1 FVVRNMLLTILT
13 DGFFS
18 TWIIFMQD
26 DTSTQLFSIFMVWH
40 PNYLYVRNCRMSIKE
55 IFNFFREQVFSAT
68 NDDILDSALNFD
80 KAFIIHFSNI
90 TGMHPARRINHF
102 LSFFLIFPITQ
113 HHGIATYTQFAQL
126 TAWNHLAIFIDNFNF
141 QMRMYPANCTNTSFD
156 TVCR

>member
-1 FVVRNMLLTILT
+1 MLLTILT
-13 DGFFS
+13 DGFLS
-18 TWIIFMQD
+18 TKIIFMQD
-26 DTSTQLFSIFMVWH
+26 NAGTKFLTIFMVWH
-40 PNYLYVRNCRMSIKE
+40 PNYLYVRNSRMGIKE

-68 NDDILDSALNFD
+68 NDDILDSSLDFD

-102 LSFFLIFPITQ
+102 LGFVLIFPVTEHHRIT
-113 HHGIATYTQFAQL
+113 TYTQLTQL

-141 QMRMYPANCTNTSFD
+141 QMRMYPANRTDTSLD